1 MNPPISVPKESDTIP
16 DPEKYRNL
24 KRNSNRENSCCH
36 KKSQKNTFFDIKMKI
51 RNSLQQF
58 ASENI
63 SDDQKKKLKHFGKA
77 LVSLL
82 ESFESLD
89 KDSDEDS
96 SASKNVESSLSS
108 KRKPL
113 NSEQNISS
121 SSCNTNSDS
130 ESSEFSPSESYSDSA
145 SEFDENSDS
154 SSNSP

>member
-63 SDDQKKKLKHFGKA
+63 SDDQKKKLRHFGKA

-89 KDSDEDS
+89 KDSGVDS
-96 SASKNVESSLSS
+96 SDNVKFSLSS
-108 KRKPL
+108 KKRPL
-113 NSEQNISS
+113 NSEQKISP